1 MMLSFEVDV
10 VDTEAVVTTELQHA
24 LSILIHLSCSKI
36 TQRVKPRVVVGTCSY
51 IEVFE

>member
-1 MMLSFEVDV
+1 MMLGFDVDV
-10 VDTEAVVTTELQHA
+10 VETEAVVTTDLQHA

-36 TQRVKPRVVVGTCSY
+36 TQTVRPRVLVGTHSY